1 MRQQKKYNMK
11 SKLLLIFTSVF
22 LSAFSLNAQNNTK
35 VTGQVKDKDGNAV
48 KGATILL
55 NKAKDSG
62 MVKTAIT
69 DSKGNY
75 ELEGLKAGT
84 YFVTS
89 TSAGMQRSSSAVF
102 TLTEGQNYTVP
113 VTTMQAVA
121 QNLQGVTVT
130 GSYKKPLIEV
140 KADKTVFNVESS
152 INATGSNAFELLQ
165 KSPGVITDKDDN
177 IIMKGKSGVR
187 VYIDGRMTQLSSA
200 DLAAYL
206 KSINSVD
213 IESIEMIENPSAKYD
228 ASGNAGIINIKL
240 KKNKKFGT
248 NGTLTA
254 GYAVG
259 IRPKTNTGL
268 SLNNRNKKLNLFS
281 NYSNTW
287 NDNIM
292 KFNLYRQQ
300 GDSIYDQVNTM
311 NNKGWNH
318 NIKAGADYS
327 ANKDNTIGIIVTYNT
342 NNNTSRTSS
351 RTPITSISTG
361 KTGSILY
368 ATNDIPGK
376 THNLNVNLNYR
387 YADSASRELSIDADY
402 GIYKNR
408 RASYQPNYYYAP
420 YPETFLYDKIYR
432 NNTPTDIT
440 IYTAKVD
447 YERPVKK
454 GKIGFGGKISSVKTD
469 NTFDFYNI
477 ISGYDF
483 LDYNRSNTFSY
494 NENVNALYVN
504 YNRQLGKKFNAQLGV
519 RMENTVSDGQLN
531 RADGQRQSDD
541 RVKRNYTNFFPSGAL
556 TFNHS
561 MNHIFNL
568 SYSRRID
575 RPNYQDL
582 NPFENKL
589 DELTYQKGNAFLRPQ
604 YTDALSLSHTFK
616 YRYTTTLSYSHVKD
630 FKAMSIDTTEKSR
643 SYITQRNIASQ
654 DILNINFSLPIQIN
668 KWWTLYANIN
678 ANDSRYKADFG
689 QGKKIDIDVLTA
701 NMYMTNSF
709 TIGGGFTGEVSGF
722 VTSPSVWAGTFKSKA
737 LGTLDL
743 GLQKVIFNGKG
754 NFKVS
759 YTDLLYTMKFKGT
772 SDYGGAIITASG
784 RWEAQQLRMN
794 LTWRFG
800 NNQVK
805 AARQRSTSSEDE
817 NKRTQQSGGFGGGG
831 N

>member
-1 MRQQKKYNMK
+1 MK
-11 SKLLLIFTSVF
+11 AKLLLILTSAIFSAFT
-22 LSAFSLNAQNNTK
+22 LSAQNTAK
-35 VTGQVKDKDGNAV
+35 VTGSVKDKDGNPI
-48 KGATILL
+48 KGATVTL
-55 NKAKDSG
+55 NRAKDSG
-62 MVKTAIT
+62 MVKAAVT
-69 DSKGNY
+69 DAKGNY
-75 ELEGLKAGT
+75 ELEGLKAGS
-84 YFVTS
+84 YFLSS
-89 TSAGMQRSSSAVF
+89 TSVGMIRSNAAVF
-102 TLTEGQNYTVP
+102 VLTDGQHYTAP
-113 VTTMQAVA
+113 ATTMQAAA

-130 GSYKKPLIEV
+130 GTYKKPLIEV
-140 KADKTVFNVESS
+140 RADKTIFNVESS

-177 IIMKGKSGVR
+177 IIMKGKNGVR
-187 VYIDGRMTQLSSA
+187 VYIDGRPTQMNNA

-240 KKNKKFGT
+240 KKNKKYGT
-248 NGTLTA
+248 NGTVTA

-281 NYSNTW
+281 NYSNSW

-292 KFNLYRQQ
+292 KFNLYRIQS
-300 GDSIYDQVNTM
+300 DSIYDQVNTM

-318 NIKAGADYS
+318 NVKAGADFT
-327 ANKDNTIGIIVTYNT
+327 ADKNNTLGFIVTYNT
-342 NNNTSRTSS
+342 NNNTSFTNS
-351 RTPITSISTG
+351 RTPISSKTTG
-361 KTGSILY
+361 QIGSILY
-368 ATNDIPGK
+368 ATNTIPGK
-376 THNLNVNLNYR
+376 TQNLNVNLNYR
-387 YADSASRELSIDADY
+387 YSDSASRELSIDADY
-402 GIYKNR
+402 GRYKNR
-408 RASYQPNYYYAP
+408 RTSYQPNNYYAP

-432 NNTPTDIT
+432 NNTPTDID
-440 IYTAKVD
+440 IYTGKVD
-447 YERPVKK
+447 YEKPVKK
-454 GKIGFGGKISSVKTD
+454 GKIGVGGKISSVKTV

-477 ISGYDF
+477 ISGYDM
-483 LDYNRSNTFSY
+483 LDYNRSNTFTY

-504 YNRQLGKKFNAQLGV
+504 YNRQLGKKLNLQAGI

-531 RADGQRQSDD
+531 RADGQRQADD
-541 RVKRNYTNFFPSGAL
+541 RVKRNYTDYFPSGAL

-604 YTDALSLSHTFK
+604 YTDAFALSHTFK
-616 YRYTTTLSYSHVKD
+616 FRYTTTLSYSHVKD
-630 FKAMSIDTTEKSR
+630 FRAMSIDTTEKSR

-654 DILNINFSLPIQIN
+654 DILNINFSLPVQIN

-678 ANDSRYKADFG
+678 ANKSRYKADFG
-689 QGKKIDIDVLTA
+689 GGKKIDIDVLTA
-701 NMYMTNSF
+701 NMYMSNSF

-743 GLQKVIFNGKG
+743 GLQKNIFNGKG

-817 NKRTQQSGGFGGGG
+817 NKRTQQSGGLGGPGG